1 VPTLKVSVVKA
12 NAVTRKQKVAAA
24 KKVAKVAV
32 VKKALKAAAARK
44 APRANVAM
52 IRKAKASVVKAN
64 AAVVPNKAG
73 ANA

>member
-1 VPTLKVSVVKA
+1 MAKLSKLNPLAATVG
-12 NAVTRKQKVAAA
+12 AAA

-32 VKKALKAAAARK
+32 VKKALKVAAARK

-52 IRKAKASVVKAN
+52 TRKAKASVVKAN